1 MSNEITI
8 LNQIVES
15 EKSSDVKIQELKT
28 FLHKYKQV
36 AKPKID
42 WKLVAGHL
50 DMSIFDFILDNLNDD
65 KIAKFGQ
72 SLSSELYT
80 KFGLDRTISDNRTDN

>member
-1 MSNEITI
+1 MSEITI

-15 EKSSDVKIQELKT
+15 EKSNDVKVEELKT
-28 FLHKYKQV
+28 FLHRYKQV
-36 AKPKID
+36 SKPKVD

-50 DMSIFDFILDNLNDD
+50 DMSIFEFILDNLNDE

-72 SLSSELYT
+72 SLSSELFT

>member
-15 EKSSDVKIQELKT
+15 EKSSDIKIQELKT

-50 DMSIFDFILDNLNDD
+50 DMSIFEPNNAYEISFVSKDGSNYVEQQE
-65 KIAKFGQ
+65 KFR
-72 SLSSELYT
+72 
-80 KFGLDRTISDNRTDN
+80 FRVDP

>member
-1 MSNEITI
+1 MSEITI

-50 DMSIFDFILDNLNDD
+50 DMSIF
-65 KIAKFGQ
+65 Q
-72 SLSSELYT
+72 Q
-80 KFGLDRTISDNRTDN
+80 

>member
-1 MSNEITI
+1 MSELTI

-15 EKSSDVKIQELKT
+15 EKSNDVKIQELKT

-50 DMSIFDFILDNLNDD
+50 DMSIFEFESNLSRD
-65 KIAKFGQ
+65 KIIK
-72 SLSSELYT
+72 
-80 KFGLDRTISDNRTDN
+80 KIN

>member
-1 MSNEITI
+1 MSNELII

-15 EKSSDVKIQELKT
+15 EKSNDVKIQELKT
-28 FLHKYKQV
+28 FLHKYQQV

-50 DMSIFDFILDNLNDD
+50 DMSIFEFILDNLNDE
-65 KIAKFGQ
+65 KIKNFGQ
-72 SLSSELYT
+72 SLSSELFT